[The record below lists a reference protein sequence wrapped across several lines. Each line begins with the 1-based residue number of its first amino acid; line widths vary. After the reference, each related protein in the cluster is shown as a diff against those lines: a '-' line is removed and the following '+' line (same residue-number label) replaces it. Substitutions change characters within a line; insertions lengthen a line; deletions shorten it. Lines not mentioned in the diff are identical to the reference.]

1 MAEIKTVIFDLG
13 GVIVPLD
20 FPNLYREI
28 STRCGLTVDEIP
40 KRIGATG
47 LVIEL
52 ETGRISGE
60 DFSQRICEALGFSL
74 AKDEFGHLWSTLFP
88 SHTLIPEELLVSLK
102 KNYRLLLLS
111 NTNSLHFEMIRK
123 TYPLTGHFDDYVLS
137 YEVGAMKPSPRIY
150 EEAITRSNVAA
161 EECFFTDDIAAYVE
175 GAQNAGLN
183 AVQFRS
189 YEQLTQDMDRYGIVW
204 R

>member
-28 STRCGLTVDEIP
+28 STHCGLAVEEIP

-60 DFSQRICEALGFSL
+60 DFSQRICETLGFSL
-74 AKDEFGHLWSTLFP
+74 AKDDFRHLWSKLFP

-111 NTNSLHFEMIRK
+111 NTNSLHFEMIRE
-123 TYPLTGHFDDYVLS
+123 TYPLTGHFDHYVLS
-137 YEVGAMKPSPRIY
+137 YEVGAMKPSPLIY
-150 EEAITRSNVAA
+150 EEAIARSQVAA
-161 EECFFTDDIAAYVE
+161 EECFFTDDIPAYVE
-175 GAQNAGLN
+175 GAQKAGLN

-189 YEQLTQDMDRYGIVW
+189 YEQLTQDMDRHGIVW